1 MSNLYYLDLKEE
13 NTNVSSWQKPSFL
26 SASLGLMMRKTIHVW
41 QAFKHVT
48 TVLKAGGKHFF
59 NMKS

>member
-1 MSNLYYLDLKEE
+1 MSLLGR
-13 NTNVSSWQKPSFL
+13 KPHSCQI
-26 SASLGLMMRKTIHVW
+26 LGLMMRKTINVW

-48 TVLKAGGKHFF
+48 TVLKVGDNHFF